1 MSSTPSRIHILGV
14 GNLGRLFAHA
24 LAITPNPPPIT
35 LLLHRPSLISEW
47 EQAGRKISITTRGAT
62 NSEGVYAIQ
71 EPNQGEAIKNLIIAT
86 KTLHTTKA
94 LESVKHR
101 LTSESTIS
109 FTQNGMGT
117 TEEVTS
123 LIFPSAATR
132 PSYLAAITSHGVYS
146 EGPFRSVFAGQAH
159 VSVGHISGASSQS
172 QYLLDKIVSAK
183 LLNATKFDGREL
195 KMLQLEK
202 LVINA
207 MINPLTVLF
216 NCRNGE
222 LFTRSPIMRVMRL
235 LLSEASQVLSSLPEL
250 RSQEHEEDQNVEDR
264 FSKEILEIKVLDVAE
279 KTAANLSSM
288 LQDFRAGR
296 ETEVGYINGYIVK
309 RGKEL
314 GVDVRNNERLVEMVQ
329 NGDVI
334 GDDLG
339 RAVEE
344 FPMYGQ
350 KRTWVDD
357 VLSIF

>member
-1 MSSTPSRIHILGV
+1 MTSPPRIHILGI

-35 LLLHRPSLISEW
+35 LLLHRPSLLSEW
-47 EQAGRKISITTRGAT
+47 DQAGRKISITTHGLT
-62 NSEGVYAIQ
+62 NSEGVYDVEDPKHEGIL
-71 EPNQGEAIKNLIIAT
+71 KNLIIAT
-86 KTLHTTKA
+86 KTLHTVKS
-94 LESVKHR
+94 LEAVKHR
-101 LTSESTIS
+101 LNAQSTIL

-123 LIFPSAATR
+123 LIFPEEATR

-159 VSVGHISGASSQS
+159 VSVGRVQASEKQP
-172 QYLLDKIVSAK
+172 QYLLDKIVNAR
-183 LLNATKFDGREL
+183 LLNATEFDSREL

-207 MINPLTVLF
+207 MVNPLTVLF

-222 LFTRSPIMRVMRL
+222 LFTRSPITRVMRL
-235 LLSEASQVLSSLPEL
+235 LLSEASQVISSLPEL
-250 RSQEHEEDQNVEDR
+250 QSKEGEDFEGR
-264 FSKEILEIKVLDVAE
+264 FSKENLEIKVLDVAE
-279 KTAANLSSM
+279 KTAANTSSM

-314 GVDVRNNERLVEMVQ
+314 GIDVRNNERVVEMVQ
-329 NGDVI
+329 KGDVI

-339 RAVEE
+339 RAMEE

-350 KRTWVDD
+350 KKTWVGDF
-357 VLSIF
+357 LSIF